1 VITVGNGA
9 HLPVTH
15 QTFSTIPTSS
25 SPLYLRNVL
34 VAPSLV
40 KNLIYVR
47 CLTRDNN
54 VAIEFDPAVFQSRIF
69 QRGRRG
75 SDVTA
80 TVTFTLS
87 SCRLIKLS
95 PRHHPRRSPCGTS
108 ASATP
113 DIMFFLKF

>member
-1 VITVGNGA
+1 MITVGNGA

-25 SPLYLRNVL
+25 SLYLRNVL
-34 VAPSLV
+34 VAPSLL
-40 KNLIYVR
+40 KNLIMSGVLLVIIMSPLN
-47 CLTRDNN
+47 LT
-54 VAIEFDPAVFQSRIF
+54 PLVFQSRIF
-69 QRGRRG
+69 QRGQRG

-95 PRHHPRRSPCGTS
+95 PRRHPRRSPCGTS